1 MCQNISMLFP
11 SRYNI
16 MLMFT
21 LNVLSAMNRSVS
33 GFNMPRN
40 HKDKYDNN
48 SSRRSYTIMSP
59 EEAASGKKTFWTE
72 LEITGTIRNL
82 SPNLWHLENLT
93 ALYLKNNCLTRLPPE
108 ICHLVNLRSLD
119 LSNNKLRSLPA
130 ELGDLIYLRYI
141 LYIFFI

>member
-1 MCQNISMLFP
+1 MLFGYLAFGVIKL
-11 SRYNI
+11 SIFISYKNVSA
-16 MLMFT
+16 
-21 LNVLSAMNRSVS
+21 NVLRQVLSTLYLFCS

-40 HKDKYDNN
+40 HKDKYENN

-59 EEAASGKKTFWTE
+59 EEAASGKKTYWTE

-82 SPNLWHLENLT
+82 SPNLWHLDYLT
-93 ALYLKNNCLTRLPPE
+93 GLYLKNNCLTRLPPE

-130 ELGDLIYLRYI
+130 ELGDLIYLR
-141 LYIFFI
+141 